1 MARASVCAHVIEN
14 NHIKYINV
22 CRKFVEKMATFKAVV
37 RAHHQRRDGKYPVSI
52 RLTHNRESVYLPT
65 GLYVSK
71 KQINT
76 KYFELKDQFVIE
88 RTNETI
94 RSYEQSL
101 LAIATDEL
109 LNMTAKELVLKI
121 AKKHNEIEFISF
133 ARELQKDKTFKST
146 ALPTVFSILEK
157 MGHSTLMLRQI
168 DSVFVTQFVRKME
181 SIELPATKKKGETRQ
196 KIYSSETKNK
206 IILAFRTAFNRA
218 VENVSKE
225 RRHMYASAF
234 DDIKLYKK
242 EAHSVDSVPVPL
254 IRKFF
259 SITYDSPLQEMTK
272 DMLMLSFC
280 LGGMNLGDM
289 LLMKKENYKEGRIT
303 YYRNKIKGN
312 RADGGITSVKVEP
325 EIQDLFDKY
334 TSLSNDE
341 YLFNFNGI
349 RWVEKVSSRNFGMN
363 VERMCRLKGLP
374 HITPYQF
381 RHSVGTIGRNK
392 CGFSKDDVGML
403 LNHRGQTTVDD
414 AYIDYDWSIND
425 KINRAILDY
434 VFHSDKE

>member
-1 MARASVCAHVIEN
+1 VIEN
-14 NHIKYINV
+14 NHVKYTNV

-37 RAHHQRRDGKYPVSI
+37 RSHHQRRDGKYPVSI

-94 RSYEQSL
+94 RTYENSL
-101 LAIATDEL
+101 LEIATDEL
-109 LNMTAKELVLKI
+109 LEMSAKELVLRI
-121 AKKHNEIEFISF
+121 SKKHSEIEFISF

-146 ALPTVFSILEK
+146 ALPTVFSILES
-157 MGHSTLMLRQI
+157 MGYTTLMLRQI
-168 DSVFVTQFVRKME
+168 DSIFVTQFVRKME
-181 SIELPATKKKGETRQ
+181 SIELPATKQKGETRT
-196 KIYSSETKNK
+196 KKYSSGTKNK
-206 IILAFRTAFNRA
+206 IMIAFRSAFNRA
-218 VENVSKE
+218 IENVE
-225 RRHMYASAF
+225 EGRRYKYARAF
-234 DDIKLYKK
+234 DEVKLYKK
-242 EAHSVDSVPVPL
+242 EAHVVDSVPVPL

-289 LLMKKENYKEGRIT
+289 LLMKKSNYRDGRIT
-303 YYRNKIKGN
+303 YFRNKIKEN
-312 RADGGITSVKVEP
+312 RADGGLTSIKVEP

-334 TSLSNDE
+334 TALSNSE
-341 YLFNFNGI
+341 YLFNFNGM
-349 RWVEKVSSRNFGMN
+349 RWIEGVSSRNFGMT
-363 VERMCRLKGLP
+363 VDRMCKLKGLP

-392 CGFSKDDVGML
+392 CGFSRDDVGML
-403 LNHRGQTTVDD
+403 LNHRGQTTIDD
-414 AYIDYDWSIND
+414 AYIDYDWSLND

>member
-1 MARASVCAHVIEN
+1 
-14 NHIKYINV
+14 
-22 CRKFVEKMATFKAVV
+22 MATFKAVV

-109 LNMTAKELVLKI
+109 LNMTAKELVSKI

-146 ALPTVFSILEK
+146 VLPTVFSILEN
-157 MGHSTLMLRQI
+157 MGHRTLMLRQI

-181 SIELPATKKKGETRQ
+181 SIELPATKKKGETR
-196 KIYSSETKNK
+196 KKNYSSGTKNK

-303 YYRNKIKGN
+303 YYRNKIKEN

>member
-1 MARASVCAHVIEN
+1 MIEN

-37 RAHHQRRDGKYPVSI
+37 RSHHQRRDGKFPVSI
-52 RLTHNRESVYLPT
+52 RLTHNRESVYIPT

-71 KQINT
+71 KQINS
-76 KYFELKDQFVIE
+76 KCFELKDQFVIE

-94 RSYEQSL
+94 RSYEKVL
-101 LAIATDEL
+101 LDISTDEL
-109 LNMTAKELVLKI
+109 LSMSAKELSCRFS
-121 AKKHNEIEFISF
+121 KKQEEIEFLSF
-133 ARELQKDKTFKST
+133 AETLQTDKTFKPT
-146 ALPTVFSILEK
+146 TMPTVLSIIREK
-157 MGHSTLMLRQI
+157 MGYSVLMLRQI
-168 DSVFVTQFVRKME
+168 DSVFVTKFIRLID
-181 SIELPATKKKGETRQ
+181 SIEIPASKKSGET
-196 KIYSSETKNK
+196 KMKKYSSETKNK
-206 IILAFRTAFNRA
+206 IIIAFRSAFNRA

-234 DDIKLYKK
+234 DDIKLYKR

-259 SITYDSPLQEMTK
+259 SLTYDTPLQEMTK

-312 RADGGITSVKVEP
+312 RADGGITSVRVEP

-334 TSLSNDE
+334 TSLSKDE

-403 LNHRGQTTVDD
+403 LNHRGQTTIDD

>member
-37 RAHHQRRDGKYPVSI
+37 RSHHQRRDGKYPVSI

-94 RSYEQSL
+94 RSYEHSL

-181 SIELPATKKKGETRQ
+181 SIELPATKKKGETR
-196 KIYSSETKNK
+196 KKNYSSETKNK
-206 IILAFRTAFNRA
+206 VILAFRTAFNRA

-403 LNHRGQTTVDD
+403 LNHRGQTTIDD

>member
-1 MARASVCAHVIEN
+1 MARASTCAYVIVD
-14 NHIKYINV
+14 NHLIYTNV

-71 KQINT
+71 KQINS
-76 KYFELKDQFVIE
+76 KCFELKDQFVIE

-94 RSYEQSL
+94 RTYESL
-101 LAIATDEL
+101 LLEIATDEL
-109 LNMTAKELVLKI
+109 LSMTAKELVVRI
-121 AKKHNEIEFISF
+121 TKKKEDIDFISF
-133 ARELQKDKTFKST
+133 ARELQNDKTFKST
-146 ALPTVFSILEK
+146 SIPTVLSILED
-157 MGHSTLMLRQI
+157 MGYKTLMLYKI
-168 DSVFVTQFVRKME
+168 DSAFVTQFVRKME
-181 SIELPATKKKGETRQ
+181 SIELPATKKKGETNI
-196 KIYSSETKNK
+196 KKYSSSTKNK
-206 IILAFRTAFNRA
+206 IVIAFRSAFNRA
-218 VENVSKE
+218 IENIEEE
-225 RRHMYASAF
+225 RRYKYARAF
-234 DDIKLYKK
+234 DDVKLYKK
-242 EAHSVDSVPVPL
+242 EAHTVDSIPVSL

-272 DMLMLSFC
+272 DMLKLSFC
-280 LGGMNLGDM
+280 LGGMNLGDL
-289 LLMKKENYKEGRIT
+289 LLMKKSNYKDGRIT
-303 YYRNKIKGN
+303 YHRNKIKDN

-334 TSLSNDE
+334 TSLSKDE
-341 YLFNFNGI
+341 YLFNFNGM
-349 RWVEKVSSRNFGMN
+349 RWQEGVSSRNFGMT
-363 VERMCRLKGLP
+363 VDRMCKLKGLP